1 MGERLGAFR
10 GGRNL
15 PAARPV
21 HDVEGDR
28 PMSTPDHSGEAI
40 TILKVQPWRDEGLVV
55 MSPAIGPNGRIEDR
69 HSAYHDNV
77 SPPITWTQV
86 EDAQSYALIV
96 EDPDAPREKPFVHW
110 MIWNIPAEAG
120 GLPEGVPL
128 AQQISPPHPIIQG
141 RNDNG
146 DYGWFG
152 PRPPAGHGTHRY
164 YFQVFAVDKL
174 LELSPDTP
182 LEELLNALKGNT
194 VAQGEM
200 VGTYEAPSQ
209 Q

>member
-1 MGERLGAFR
+1 
-10 GGRNL
+10 
-15 PAARPV
+15 
-21 HDVEGDR
+21 
-28 PMSTPDHSGEAI
+28 MSTPEHSRETI
-40 TILKVQPWRDEGLVV
+40 TIFKVKPWRDEGLVV
-55 MSPAIGPNGRIEDR
+55 MSPAVAPNGRIEDR
-69 HSAYHDNV
+69 HTAYNDNV
-77 SPPITWTQV
+77 SPPISWTQV
-86 EDAQSYALIV
+86 DDAQSYAIVV
-96 EDPDAPREKPFVHW
+96 EDPDAPQEKPFIHW
-110 MIWNIPAEAG
+110 MIWNIPAKAD

-128 AQQISPPHPIIQG
+128 AQRISPPDPIIQG

-152 PRPPAGHGTHRY
+152 PRPPVGHGVHRY

-200 VGTYEAPSQ
+200 TAT
-209 Q
+209 